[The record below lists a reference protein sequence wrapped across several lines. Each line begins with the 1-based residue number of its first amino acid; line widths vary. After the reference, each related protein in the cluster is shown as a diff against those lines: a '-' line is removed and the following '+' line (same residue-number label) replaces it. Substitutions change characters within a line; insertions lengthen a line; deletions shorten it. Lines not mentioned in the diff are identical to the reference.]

1 MNNLMA
7 VVDATCQLQLDL
19 LTLHRM
25 PGALPFAGKFRLI
38 DFTLSSL
45 RNSQVT
51 NVAIFPY
58 GNYRSLQDHVGS
70 GKRWD
75 LDRRRDGLF
84 ILPPKN
90 LNILPSTH
98 LSFQRMYEH
107 LEYFT
112 RSKQKYV
119 IITAL
124 NIVWNI
130 DFNDVLKQHIQ
141 TEADVTEVMYE
152 NIRNYTF
159 IIARELLMEYI
170 KTYDTLEYRNMP
182 ELVEKAQN
190 LKVFIYRHK
199 KYTRTI
205 TDPFNYIKCNLDMLS
220 FDIGRQIFRE
230 DRPILSKEKT
240 SPPALYQHDA
250 RVDDSMV
257 SSGAI
262 INGTV
267 IHSIIGR
274 DVVIKKGAI
283 VKNSVIMPGS
293 LVEENAYIEYAILDK
308 ETIVKEK
315 TVLLGS
321 LREPYLAEKGRIIT
335 GQNRLHILFAA
346 SESYPFVKTGG
357 LADVV
362 GSLSRNLIR
371 QGIDVTVVLPL
382 YKKIKDSFLSS
393 LKREEGKRVA
403 YGDVSYFIR
412 KYSTIYKKVRYIFI
426 ESHDFFDA
434 EQIYAGDKLDTNR
447 FAFFSKA
454 VVAILQDLPEVDLI
468 HLHDWHTSLI
478 PLLLKQFGYHDLKTL
493 LTIHNIDYQG
503 IASTEIIKKLGIS
516 DFVFRSDTINFLE
529 LGIYN
534 ATKLSTV
541 SPTYRSELR
550 YEYYGKNLTDALQLR
565 ERDFYGILN
574 GVSSSFNPENDRLL
588 YANYG
593 IHSVKQ
599 KQKNKAFLQ
608 SKMSLS
614 VSNETFVIGMVTR
627 IVEQKGFDIL
637 IPALDDLLGEED
649 IQFILLGTGQK
660 QYVDKLYELEK
671 KYPDKVRL
679 NIGYDSAVPSHI
691 YAGSDVF
698 LMPSRVEPC
707 GLGQMIA
714 LAYGTLPI
722 VRDTGGL
729 ADTIQKYDPI
739 TKKGNG
745 FKFYN
750 YDAIDLK
757 YTILEALNIFQ
768 NEPSV
773 WETLIQR
780 AMKSDNSLKKMALK
794 YIELYKTTI
803 EN

>member
-1 MNNLMA
+1 MSDLLA
-7 VVDATCQLQLDL
+7 IIDATSQHQLDL

-25 PGALPFAGKFRLI
+25 PGAIPFAGKFRLI
-38 DFTLSSL
+38 DFTLSNL

-90 LNILPSTH
+90 LNILPTEH

-107 LEYFT
+107 LEYFN

-119 IITAL
+119 IITSP

-130 DFNDVLKQHIQ
+130 DFNEVLKQHIKTNADI
-141 TEADVTEVMYE
+141 TEIMYE
-152 NIRNYTF
+152 NIRNFTF
-159 IIARELLMEYI
+159 IMKLDLLMDYI
-170 KTYDTLEYRNMP
+170 TTYDTFEYRNVP
-182 ELVEKAQN
+182 ELVEKAMN
-190 LKVFIYRHK
+190 LEIYIYRHHE
-199 KYTRTI
+199 YTRTI
-205 TDPFNYIKCNLDMLS
+205 TDPFNYIKCNLDMLN
-220 FDIGRQIFRE
+220 FDIGKQIFKE
-230 DRPILSKEKT
+230 NRPILSKEKM
-240 SPPALYQHDA
+240 SPPTLYQKEA
-250 RVDDSMV
+250 RADDSMV

-262 INGTV
+262 INGTI
-267 IHSIIGR
+267 IHSVIGR
-274 DVVIKKGAI
+274 DVVIKKGAVI
-283 VKNSVIMPGS
+283 KNSVLMPGV
-293 LVEENAYIEYAILDK
+293 LVEEGAYIEYAILDK
-308 ETIVKEK
+308 ETIIKK
-315 TVLLGS
+315 DTYIKGS
-321 LREPYLAEKGRIIT
+321 LEEPFIAEKGRVVT
-335 GQNRLHILFAA
+335 AQNRLHIVFVA

-362 GSLSRNLIR
+362 SALSRNLVR

-382 YKKIKDSFLSS
+382 YKKIKDSFIST
-393 LKREEGKRVA
+393 LKRETGKRII
-403 YGDVSYFIR
+403 YDNKSYFIR
-412 KYSTIYKKVRYIFI
+412 KYTTTFKKVKYVFI
-426 ESHDFFDA
+426 ESHDFFD
-434 EQIYAGDKLDTNR
+434 EEKVYVGNKQDTER

-454 VVAILQDLPEVDLI
+454 FITILEDLPNIDLI

-478 PLLLKQFGYHDLKTL
+478 PLLLKDSNYQHIKTL

-503 IASTEIIKKLGIS
+503 IATNDIIKKLGIK
-516 DFVFRSDTINFLE
+516 DFIYRQKNINFLE

-541 SPTYRSELR
+541 SPTYRQELR
-550 YEYYGKNLTDALQLR
+550 YEYYGKNLTSALMLR

-574 GVSSSFNPENDRLL
+574 GVSSSLNPEKDRLL
-588 YANYG
+588 YANYN
-593 IHSVKQ
+593 INSIQ
-599 KQKNKAFLQ
+599 IKNKNKSFLQ
-608 SKMSLS
+608 AKNKLN
-614 VSNETFVIGMVTR
+614 VSNQTFVLGMVTR

-637 IPALDDLLGEED
+637 VPAISELLETED
-649 IQFILLGTGQK
+649 IQFILLGSGD
-660 QYVDKLYELEK
+660 DKYIKKLRDLEK
-671 KYPDKVRL
+671 RFPQKVRL

-691 YAGSDVF
+691 YAGSDAF

-729 ADTIQKYDPI
+729 SDTVTKYDSI

-750 YDAIDLK
+750 YDYFDLK
-757 YTILEALNIFQ
+757 QTILEALSIFQ
-768 NEPSV
+768 NDK
-773 WETLIQR
+773 ETWNALIKR
-780 AMKSDNSLKKMALK
+780 AMKSDNSLKKMAHK
-794 YIELYKTTI
+794 YIELYRTI
-803 EN
+803 IGN

>member
-293 LVEENAYIEYAILDK
+293 LVE
-308 ETIVKEK
+308 
-315 TVLLGS
+315 
-321 LREPYLAEKGRIIT
+321 
-335 GQNRLHILFAA
+335 
-346 SESYPFVKTGG
+346 
-357 LADVV
+357 
-362 GSLSRNLIR
+362 
-371 QGIDVTVVLPL
+371 
-382 YKKIKDSFLSS
+382 
-393 LKREEGKRVA
+393 
-403 YGDVSYFIR
+403 
-412 KYSTIYKKVRYIFI
+412 
-426 ESHDFFDA
+426 
-434 EQIYAGDKLDTNR
+434 
-447 FAFFSKA
+447 
-454 VVAILQDLPEVDLI
+454 
-468 HLHDWHTSLI
+468 
-478 PLLLKQFGYHDLKTL
+478 
-493 LTIHNIDYQG
+493 
-503 IASTEIIKKLGIS
+503 
-516 DFVFRSDTINFLE
+516 
-529 LGIYN
+529 
-534 ATKLSTV
+534 
-541 SPTYRSELR
+541 
-550 YEYYGKNLTDALQLR
+550 
-565 ERDFYGILN
+565 
-574 GVSSSFNPENDRLL
+574 
-588 YANYG
+588 
-593 IHSVKQ
+593 
-599 KQKNKAFLQ
+599 
-608 SKMSLS
+608 
-614 VSNETFVIGMVTR
+614 
-627 IVEQKGFDIL
+627 
-637 IPALDDLLGEED
+637 
-649 IQFILLGTGQK
+649 
-660 QYVDKLYELEK
+660 
-671 KYPDKVRL
+671 
-679 NIGYDSAVPSHI
+679 
-691 YAGSDVF
+691 
-698 LMPSRVEPC
+698 
-707 GLGQMIA
+707 
-714 LAYGTLPI
+714 
-722 VRDTGGL
+722 
-729 ADTIQKYDPI
+729 
-739 TKKGNG
+739 
-745 FKFYN
+745 
-750 YDAIDLK
+750 
-757 YTILEALNIFQ
+757 
-768 NEPSV
+768 
-773 WETLIQR
+773 
-780 AMKSDNSLKKMALK
+780 
-794 YIELYKTTI
+794 
-803 EN
+803 